1 MIEKIEIK
9 LPQEEAK
16 FNYKDAHD
24 KALIDLSEEIMLPPT
39 ALSIGRHDYKG
50 ESYANSTFTY
60 GEFSAIVAASKSKKT
75 FFKSAL
81 IASYIGGSASTYF
94 PNIETKRNANEEV
107 YIVDIDTE
115 QGAYYSQRA
124 MRRVID
130 MVGSPYENYLPFG
143 VEDLEPEEIIAF
155 IDGLFADERYK
166 GKIKWLSIDGIADL
180 LSNANDITESKM
192 VATKLKKW
200 RKENDCHINCVIH
213 KNSTTDKA
221 TGHLGSFIEKKS
233 ETVILLQ
240 DTEDYEVRNS
250 PIKVNQVYSRG
261 APFDPFFFDLN
272 DETLPRECMGNGE
285 AALSLN
291 RN

>member
-1 MIEKIEIK
+1 MIEKIQIQ
-9 LPQEEAK
+9 LPEEEAK
-16 FNYKDAHD
+16 FNYEAAHD
-24 KALIDLSEEIMLPPT
+24 KALIDLGEELMLPPT
-39 ALSIGRHDYKG
+39 ALSIGSHEFQGTNYR
-50 ESYANSTFTY
+50 NSTFTY

-81 IASYIGGSASTYF
+81 IASYIGASASHYF
-94 PNIETKRNANEEV
+94 PNIQTHRDSKEEV

-155 IDGLFADERYK
+155 IDGLFNDPRYK
-166 GKIKWLSIDGIADL
+166 GKIKWLSIDGVADL

-240 DTEDYEVRNS
+240 DTEDYKIRNS
-250 PIKVNQVYSRG
+250 PIEVNQVYSRG
-261 APFDPFFFDLN
+261 APFDTFFFDL
-272 DETLPRECMGNGE
+272 DADTLPRECESNGGGT
-285 AALSLN
+285 SGMQI
-291 RN
+291 